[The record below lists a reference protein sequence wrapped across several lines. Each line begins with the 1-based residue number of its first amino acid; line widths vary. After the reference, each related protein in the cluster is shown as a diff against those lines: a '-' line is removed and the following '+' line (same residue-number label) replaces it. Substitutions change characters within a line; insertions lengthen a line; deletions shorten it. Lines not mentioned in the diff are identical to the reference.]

1 VEQPLAN
8 ATMDP
13 ETTSNA
19 SQIVGSNTDNLYGV
33 IDKDNVHGLNLTV
46 PEDAKETIKPWDER
60 ETTEKFAESNVDD
73 QLVVHIPFAQNV
85 RIKSVLLKLGRGEVT
100 PRRLRVYT
108 NRANIIDFSEAD
120 DVQPSLNISL
130 LEGETGVTEYPLR
143 KAAFSSINSLSLF
156 FSNSIGGDC
165 SRIYYIGFKG
175 EMRVIRKEGSNRLE
189 IPAANAADAPL
200 TDRLQERAAAQQPT
214 AK

>member
-1 VEQPLAN
+1 ME
-8 ATMDP
+8 P
-13 ETTSNA
+13 EASSNA
-19 SQIVGSNTDNLYGV
+19 SQLVGSNTDNLYGV
-33 IDKDNVHGLNLTV
+33 IDRDNVHGLNLTV

-60 ETTEKFAESNVDD
+60 ESTEKFADSNVDD
-73 QLVVHIPFAQNV
+73 QLVIHIPFAQNV
-85 RIKSVLLKLGRGEVT
+85 RIKSVLLKLGRGEVS

-143 KAAFSSINSLSLF
+143 MAAFSSINSLSLF
-156 FSNSIGGDC
+156 FVRKSDSVGEES

-175 EMRVIRKEGSNRLE
+175 ETRAVRKEGSNKLE
-189 IPAANAADAPL
+189 IPAANAADASL
-200 TDRLQERAAAQQPT
+200 IDRLQERAAAQQPT